1 MLRSED
7 TEILDDPH
15 IPETVRER
23 CYSDLARTQ
32 RWLGNWR
39 AVTELL
45 RRDPVPVRSVLD
57 IGCGHGAL
65 ARELRKR
72 LGVIA
77 TGIDT
82 RPPLRLDEIPILRA
96 DAVRDPLPRADAAVS
111 LMVAHHLSSDE
122 LAALIRN
129 VGRYCRRFVILDLV
143 RARMPIVLFRAFVAP
158 WIDPINAADG
168 VRSIKRAYTV
178 AEMRA
183 LVAATGVS
191 FRHYAAPLGIR
202 QIVDIR
208 YGER

>member
-1 MLRSED
+1 MLRSQQA
-7 TEILDDPH
+7 EILDGLDV
-15 IPETVRER
+15 PEDVRQR
-23 CYSDLARTQ
+23 CYRDLARTQ

-65 ARELRKR
+65 ARELHER
-72 LGVIA
+72 LGVTA

-82 RPPLRLDEIPILRA
+82 RPPLRVDDVPILRA
-96 DAVRDPLPRADAAVS
+96 DAVRDPLPPADAAVS
-111 LMVAHHLSSDE
+111 LMVAHHLSGED

-129 VGRYCRRFVILDLV
+129 VGRSCRRFVILDLV
-143 RARMPIVLFRAFVAP
+143 RARMPIILFRAFVAP
-158 WIDPINAADG
+158 WINPINAADG
-168 VRSIKRAYTV
+168 VRSIERAYTV
-178 AEMRA
+178 AEMRT
-183 LVAATGVS
+183 LVAATGVT

-208 YGER
+208 YGG